1 MHKDQVLIKKTNKID
16 IHGYILSG
24 KLVPPILKTDFFG
37 VTNTLCSVRKKNSF
51 QYLVSSNL
59 NKQIK
64 KLASKLGPRVD
75 LWFELDSQLKLA
87 SKLVLGGGEMGWSFI
102 WRTPHSLGITLH
114 TMPLY
119 KCVKYKG
126 KRYTS

>member
-37 VTNTLCSVRKKNSF
+37 VTNTLCGVRKKNSF

-87 SKLVLGGGEMGWSFI
+87 SKLVLGGGGDGLEFYLENA
-102 WRTPHSLGITLH
+102 SLLGHYPTH
-114 TMPLY
+114 Y
-119 KCVKYKG
+119 AFV
-126 KRYTS
+126 